1 MSYPDPCGLAGIGS
15 ASSPTKRGRTS
26 SPHKSNSWLEAGEC
40 LQNLSW
46 PEETPKISEHE
57 ALCWQHSG
65 PFAFLPLWREPQL
78 YAGLTSGQV
87 VYFSDPRRLCP
98 PDRITNILQ
107 QGFETI
113 RDCCKE
119 VKWTSLGLNPGSALQ
134 FPHPKQGNPDPH
146 PQITNAPNNA
156 GPVMSTFWRFTGF
169 SGGL

>member
-1 MSYPDPCGLAGIGS
+1 MALLALAQPPAPQNGVELLP
-15 ASSPTKRGRTS
+15 PTNPTLGWKLVSVFRAFLDQKR
-26 SPHKSNSWLEAGEC
+26 P
-40 LQNLSW
+40 
-46 PEETPKISEHE
+46 PKISEHE

-65 PFAFLPLWREPQL
+65 PFDFLPLWREPQL

-87 VYFSDPRRLCP
+87 VYFSDPWHLRP

-107 QGFETI
+107 PGFETI

-134 FPHPKQGNPDPH
+134 FPHPKQGNSDPH
-146 PQITNAPNNA
+146 PQITNAHNNA
-156 GPVMSTFWRFTGF
+156 WPVMSTFWRFTGF